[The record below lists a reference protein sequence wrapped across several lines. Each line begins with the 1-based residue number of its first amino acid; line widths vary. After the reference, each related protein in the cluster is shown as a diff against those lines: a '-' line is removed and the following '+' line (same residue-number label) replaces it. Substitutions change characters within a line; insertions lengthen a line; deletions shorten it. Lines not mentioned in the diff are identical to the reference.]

1 MATDA
6 QVFTLDLEAHRCPAA
21 MVMARRSIEEFNGS
35 SKEGDKLIIQTIEPS
50 FSRDLAQFLNS
61 EFESV
66 AVVQT
71 ASAEVPAESVEKWRE
86 HFDEEDWQGVDQ
98 CCYVLAKGA

>member
-1 MATDA
+1 MTNQA
-6 QVFTLDLEAHRCPAA
+6 QTFTLDLEAHRCPAA
-21 MVMARRSIEEFNGS
+21 MVMARRMIEEFNGVS
-35 SKEGDKLIIQTIEPS
+35 QEGDRLIIQTIEPS

-66 AVVQT
+66 SVVQT
-71 ASAEVPAESVEKWRE
+71 VSAEVPAESMEKWRE
-86 HFDEEDWQGVDQ
+86 NFDEEDWQDVDQ